1 MGMAITENTINV
13 DMIQCFC
20 SDEVLQAED
29 DSYIYTDWLFCY
41 ILCLH
46 NL

>member
-1 MGMAITENTINV
+1 MGMVITKNTINV

-20 SDEVLQAED
+20 SDEVLPAEYNF
-29 DSYIYTDWLFCY
+29 YIYTYWLLFY